1 MVSSPDNPDELL
13 SALIAYLPRTGKIL
27 DAGCGPGIYAR
38 KLKKIND
45 NILGLDLTDIH
56 EKTKNEVP
64 FCLGSITSLP
74 IKDNSIDFIY
84 CLTVLQ
90 YIEDDAHAIDE
101 FYRILKPKG
110 KLFITVPTRW
120 SPFWLIRETEIYFG
134 VYPWQSSWNIK
145 PYHYYS
151 RSMIGKLAEDK
162 FSILEISGYLY
173 NFIPRLCGLFLNL
186 AKKNRHFNHFFSELV
201 LFRQRNATIQTS
213 SDTLKPKGI
222 ETKKKDQPRKRHI
235 SKISD
240 LSYHYLI
247 VLEKK
252 G

>member
-1 MVSSPDNPDELL
+1 MVLSPDISDELL
-13 SALIAYLPRTGKIL
+13 SALSAYLPRKGKIL
-27 DAGCGPGIYAR
+27 DAGCGPGIYAQ

-74 IKDNSIDFIY
+74 IKTNSIDFIY

-90 YIEDDAHAIDE
+90 YIEDDAQAIHE

-120 SPFWLIRETEIYFG
+120 SPFWLIRETEIYCG
-134 VYPWQSSWNIK
+134 VYPWQSSWNIR

-151 RSMIGKLAEDK
+151 RSMIGKLTENK

-173 NFIPRLCGLFLNL
+173 NFFPRLGGIFLNL
-186 AKKNRHFNHFFSELV
+186 AKKNRHFNHFFSELL

-213 SDTLKPKGI
+213 SDTLKPK
-222 ETKKKDQPRKRHI
+222 
-235 SKISD
+235 
-240 LSYHYLI
+240 
-247 VLEKK
+247 
-252 G
+252 

>member
-1 MVSSPDNPDELL
+1 MISSPDNSDELL
-13 SALIAYLPRTGKIL
+13 SALRAYFPREGKIL

-38 KLKKIND
+38 KLTKIND
-45 NILGLDLTDIH
+45 NILCLDLTDMQ
-56 EKTKNEVP
+56 EKTKNEVD

-74 IKDNSIDFIY
+74 IKSNSIDFIY

-90 YIEDDAHAIDE
+90 YIEDDAHAIQE

-120 SPFWLIRETEIYFG
+120 SPFWLIRETEIYCG
-134 VYPWQSSWNIK
+134 VYPWQSSWNIR

-151 RSMIGKLAEDK
+151 RSRIGELTENQ
-162 FSILEISGYLY
+162 FSVLEISGYLY
-173 NFIPRLCGLFLNL
+173 NFFPRLGGLFLNL
-186 AKKNRHFNHFFSELV
+186 AKKNHHFNHFFSELRR
-201 LFRQRNATIQTS
+201 FRYRKHTIQTS
-213 SDTLKPKGI
+213 SGTPGPKVMGA
-222 ETKKKDQPRKRHI
+222 KKNQARKRHI

-252 G
+252 D

>member
-1 MVSSPDNPDELL
+1 MVSSPDISDELL
-13 SALIAYLPRTGKIL
+13 SALSAYLPREGKIL
-27 DAGCGPGIYAR
+27 DAGCGPGLYAQ

-56 EKTKNEVP
+56 EKTKNEIP

-74 IKDNSIDFIY
+74 IKTNSIDFIY

-90 YIEDDAHAIDE
+90 YIEDDAQAIHE

-120 SPFWLIRETEIYFG
+120 SPFWLIRETEIYCG
-134 VYPWQSSWNIK
+134 VYPWQSSWNIR

-151 RSMIGKLAEDK
+151 RSMIGKLTENK

-173 NFIPRLCGLFLNL
+173 NFFPRLGGIFLNL
-186 AKKNRHFNHFFSELV
+186 AKKNRHFNHFFSELL

-213 SDTLKPKGI
+213 SDTPEPKVI
-222 ETKKKDQPRKRHI
+222 ETKKNQPRKRHI

-247 VLEKK
+247 VLEKQ